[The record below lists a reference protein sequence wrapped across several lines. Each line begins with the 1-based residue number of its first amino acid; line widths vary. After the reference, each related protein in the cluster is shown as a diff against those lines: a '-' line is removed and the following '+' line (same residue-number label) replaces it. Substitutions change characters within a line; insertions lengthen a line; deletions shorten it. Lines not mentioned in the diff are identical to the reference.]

1 MASRRPTESQKI
13 TFREL
18 ARELE
23 KFRLILDTASDGFVT
38 INENHEVVY
47 MNAAAEEMFGY
58 SQEELL
64 GHDLSLLIPPEH
76 REHHRDFVNSYL
88 RTGRTSSLDN
98 RVEVEGLRKDGQRF
112 PAGIRFSMADVEEGR
127 LATARIHDLSEQRYL
142 AEKVKLNEKLAL
154 VGEMVATVSHE
165 IRTPLTLIG
174 GFAQQVLRR
183 SGCDP
188 KDNRKL
194 EIIVREVARL
204 ETLLQEL
211 NQLSRPLD
219 LKMEEVDL
227 TELMD
232 RVTEL
237 MDSSLQEA
245 RVALTFLTRPTGF
258 RVIGDRDRL
267 SQVFINLINNA
278 VQASPPGSRLEL
290 SFANTARGRVGVEI
304 RDHGQGIPAENLE
317 KIFTPFFTTKA
328 AGTGLGLPVSNRI
341 VGEHD
346 GTLTISSRVG
356 QGTRAVVNLPLVPHP
371 A

>member
-1 MASRRPTESQKI
+1 MATRRPTESQKL

-47 MNAAAEEMFGY
+47 MNAAAQEIFGY

-64 GHDLSLLIPPEH
+64 GHDLNLLIPPEH
-76 REHHRDFVNSYL
+76 RDRHREYVDRYL
-88 RTGRTSSLDN
+88 RTGRTRSLDN
-98 RVEVEGLRKDGQRF
+98 RVEVEGLRKDGRRF

-127 LATARIHDLSEQRYL
+127 LATARIHDLSEQRFL

-174 GFAQQVLRR
+174 GFAQQVLR
-183 SGCDP
+183 SAVCEANE
-188 KDNRKL
+188 NRKL

-227 TELMD
+227 MELMD

-237 MDSSLQEA
+237 MESSLREA
-245 RVALTFLTRPTGF
+245 RVVLKFISRPSGV
-258 RVIGDRDRL
+258 RVFGDRDRL

-290 SFANTARGRVGVEI
+290 GISNNARERVEIEI
-304 RDHGQGIPAENLE
+304 RDQGPGIPEKDLE

-346 GTLTISSRVG
+346 GTLTITSRQG
-356 QGTRAVVNLPLVPHP
+356 AGTRAVVSLPLVSVP